1 MSNTSA
7 NDPIIEHRF
16 LSMKEVCS
24 LTGYSRTHI
33 YRMERAGRFIRRR
46 KLGPGK
52 VGFLFREFVEW
63 QRNLPM
69 PDLPPED
76 DE

>member
-1 MSNTSA
+1 MTNNHS
-7 NDPIIEHRF
+7 NDPIVEFRF
-16 LSMKEVCS
+16 LSMKEVCN

-33 YRMERAGRFIRRR
+33 YRMERSGRFIRRR

-52 VGFLFREFVEW
+52 VGFLLREFVEW
-63 QRNLPM
+63 QRNLPS
-69 PDLPPED
+69 PDLPTQD

>member
-1 MSNTSA
+1 MSNNHAS
-7 NDPIIEHRF
+7 DSIVEYRF

-24 LTGYSRTHI
+24 MTGYSRTHI

-52 VGFLFREFVEW
+52 IGFLFREFVEW
-63 QRNLPM
+63 QRNLPS
-69 PDLPPED
+69 PDLPSED